1 MLKKDLSG
9 GKVKHSMRILKEV
22 SFKRGSLASSYLCH
36 SHSLHSLYP
45 SVPDSLSLSESISLY
60 WKKGVL

>member
-9 GKVKHSMRILKEV
+9 GKVKDSMRILKEGP
-22 SFKRGSLASSYLCH
+22 FKRGSLASSYLCH
-36 SHSLHSLYP
+36 SHCPHSLHP
-45 SVPDSLSLSESISLY
+45 SVPDSVSLSESISLY